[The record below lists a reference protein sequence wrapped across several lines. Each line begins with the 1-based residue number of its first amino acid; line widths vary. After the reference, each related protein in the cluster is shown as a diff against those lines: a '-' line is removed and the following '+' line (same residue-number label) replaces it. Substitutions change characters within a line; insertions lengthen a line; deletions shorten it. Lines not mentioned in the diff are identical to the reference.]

1 MNEERKIQLIFLILI
16 FINLSTEIF
25 ILIYYGWMTK
35 AIKIVFIIFFCLKI
49 VIYIFASLM
58 ILEVYIKVVILP
70 FAFLLHLTSN
80 VIYLII
86 LSINL
91 GKFIKYWKYC
101 SYLIADFDYN
111 LHFERRCEL
120 YNINNNC
127 RYLYQYICLYDSSQD
142 FKKIILRIKLKLMVL
157 FVCQ

>member
-1 MNEERKIQLIFLILI
+1 M
-16 FINLSTEIF
+16 LS
-25 ILIYYGWMTK
+25 
-35 AIKIVFIIFFCLKI
+35 V
-49 VIYIFASLM
+49 
-58 ILEVYIKVVILP
+58 
-70 FAFLLHLTSN
+70 
-80 VIYLII
+80 
-86 LSINL
+86 NL
-91 GKFIKYWKYC
+91 GKFLKYWKYC
-101 SYLIADFDYN
+101 PYLITDLDYN